1 MDRWRDLGKM
11 GAGEG
16 REQDGWKER
25 CNDPEHNGRRRK
37 GGDRRKRGSMKE
49 EKEGKGRGE
58 EGTIPVNSK
67 SCTVCHQVI
76 GEQCEG
82 DNC

>member
-1 MDRWRDLGKM
+1 MDQWRDLGKM

-25 CNDPEHNGRRRK
+25 LSDPEYNGRRRK
-37 GGDRRKRGSMKE
+37 EGARRTRGSRKE
-49 EKEGKGRGE
+49 EREGKGRGG
-58 EGTIPVNSK
+58 EGIIHVNSK
-67 SCTVCHQVI
+67 SCFPCHQVL
-76 GEQCEG
+76 GEQCER

>member
-25 CNDPEHNGRRRK
+25 CSDSEHNGRRRK
-37 GGDRRKRGSMKE
+37 GEERRKKRSMKE
-49 EKEGKGRGE
+49 ERRGKEEEGK
-58 EGTIPVNSK
+58 
-67 SCTVCHQVI
+67 
-76 GEQCEG
+76 EQFL
-82 DNC
+82 